1 MSFRRWIFSLVLVGL
16 IVLAALGIPITLQP
30 GDTFM
35 ERLEGA
41 YRWLWTNTT
50 GRQYTDIMREN
61 PWLLIIPA
69 VVIIVVSG
77 WKLPRR
83 YWGRA
88 VMFYITFGIGFLSGH
103 VFW

>member
-1 MSFRRWIFSLVLVGL
+1 MGFL
-16 IVLAALGIPITLQP
+16 P
-30 GDTFM
+30 GFGRTDSAGCPLDSCSTPTRDTFL
-35 ERLEGA
+35 ERLGAA

-50 GRQYTDIMREN
+50 GREYSDIMREN
-61 PWLLIIPA
+61 PLLLIIPA
-69 VVIIVVSG
+69 SVIIVVSG

>member
-1 MSFRRWIFSLVLVGL
+1 MSFRRWVFFLVLVGL
-16 IVLAALGIPITLQP
+16 IVLAALWILAALQP
-30 GDTFM
+30 GDTFL
-35 ERLEGA
+35 ERLGAA

-50 GRQYTDIMREN
+50 GREYSDIMREN
-61 PWLLIIPA
+61 PLLLIIPA
-69 VVIIVVSG
+69 AVIIVVSG